1 MARTERLT
9 TWQALQNRT
18 RHGDSIFWLLT
29 LFFAL
34 IVIALVFAVGYV
46 TWAGSS
52 EARGR
57 FGFSFL
63 GQSGWGPNAGIFGAL
78 PAIYGTLVSSGIAL
92 LFAGPLGVLIGIFLA
107 ELCPDRLRNPLSFLV
122 ELL

>member
-9 TWQALQNRT
+9 TWQVLQNRT

-52 EARGR
+52 EARSH
-57 FGFSFL
+57 FG
-63 GQSGWGPNAGIFGAL
+63 
-78 PAIYGTLVSSGIAL
+78 
-92 LFAGPLGVLIGIFLA
+92 
-107 ELCPDRLRNPLSFLV
+107 LSFLWQTGWDANAGNSV
-122 ELL
+122 SYTHLTLPTIYSV